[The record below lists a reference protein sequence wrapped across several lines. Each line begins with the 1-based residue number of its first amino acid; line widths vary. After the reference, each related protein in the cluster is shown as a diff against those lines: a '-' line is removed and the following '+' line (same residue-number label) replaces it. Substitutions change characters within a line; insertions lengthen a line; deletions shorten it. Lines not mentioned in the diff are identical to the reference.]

1 MSHRTGDP
9 RHPSFFKPQNKPP
22 PPPSYRKSEPW
33 GNRFDAP
40 ELRLGVEACRLV
52 GLDPDQLSLQ
62 APFPRRLAGA
72 NEAWLENRGRIARFC
87 AR

>member
-1 MSHRTGDP
+1 MMGDGKNP
-9 RHPSFFKPQNKPP
+9 VTKFGVFRFP
-22 PPPSYRKSEPW
+22 EV
-33 GNRFDAP
+33 NRFDAP